1 MEEATSSQLP
11 ESDRQF
17 VEYVWASTI
26 DGIHEGGE
34 DIEQLARLVVA
45 MSRNFGLQIH

>member
-1 MEEATSSQLP
+1 MEEATSSQLA

-17 VEYVWASTI
+17 VEHISASTI

-34 DIEQLARLVVA
+34 DIEQL
-45 MSRNFGLQIH
+45 N